1 MTNHNRI
8 YRVMASVYP
17 TPHNKIWLSS
27 GRFSLYLYPMHIYY
41 LNSLGVASKMDAVD
55 ILGAGWG
62 KDEFI

>member
-1 MTNHNRI
+1 
-8 YRVMASVYP
+8 MASVYP